1 MRNKRGMTAGRAFS
15 LRSSFLAM
23 LLACALVLQAAP
35 VFAADGDTGSDPYG
49 IMRLEELWSEAKTA
63 VGSAVDLVVARV
75 KASGIAEAVAGA
87 IEEKLG
93 EAKEKLNDVKIKID
107 LLKLLVSQAGGVISD
122 AVRTRIAEEGK
133 EAKSKLES
141 VKLAI
146 ELVKPMIENV
156 GGRIEDTVKEKL
168 LETLGE
174 AKKKIEDVAKEIKKV
189 EEKAAAAQKE
199 EQEKAEAAKQ
209 EAAKKAAVEAFSLN
223 VKKNATVPVQKGKKV
238 AKIVATLGA
247 GDALDKVVSSDSKI
261 VKAGKS
267 GKKIWLKGLK
277 VSKKAVVITVT
288 TKYGATW
295 KFKVKVQKKPVKTK
309 KIVIRNKPK
318 TMKVGKKIN
327 LKLEITPIT
336 TSQATKIISSD
347 KKVATVTKTGTVK
360 AKKRGTATITVKSGK
375 VKKKLTIKITK

>member
-1 MRNKRGMTAGRAFS
+1 MRNKRGMAAGRAFS
-15 LRSSFLAM
+15 FRSRFFVM

-49 IMRLEELWSEAKTA
+49 IMKLEELWSEAKTA
-63 VGSAVDLVVARV
+63 IGDAVDTVVAGV
-75 KASGIAEAVAGA
+75 KASGVTEAVAA
-87 IEEKLG
+87 MVVDKLG
-93 EAKEKLNDVKIKID
+93 EVKEKVEEVKDKID
-107 LLKLLVSQAGGVISD
+107 AAGKLAAQAGSVIGD
-122 AVRTRIAEEGK
+122 ALRTRITEEIK
-133 EAKSKLES
+133 AAKSKLQTA
-141 VKLAI
+141 KLAI
-146 ELVKPMIENV
+146 ELVKPMIENA
-156 GGRIEDTVKEKL
+156 GRRIEDTVKEKL
-168 LETLGE
+168 LEELGK
-174 AKKKIEDVAKEIKKV
+174 AKKKIEDVTGAIGKIEA
-189 EEKAAAAQKE
+189 KAAAAQKE
-199 EQEKAEAAKQ
+199 EQEKAEAERQ
-209 EAAKKAAVEAFSLN
+209 EKARKAAVAAFSLN
-223 VKKNATVPVQKGKKV
+223 VRKNVTVPVQKGKKV

-336 TSQATKIISSD
+336 TSQATKITSSD